1 MIDKKSFIGVSITRQ
16 LGKNWKDNKELANE
30 VIAYA
35 NEEGVFNISEELIE
49 NWRKANKV
57 FKNEDMNVDQAKQN
71 TNN

>member
-1 MIDKKSFIGVSITRQ
+1 MIDKKSFIRVSITRQ

-35 NEEGVFNISEELIE
+35 NKEVFNISEKLVE
-49 NWRKANKV
+49 NWRKVNKV
-57 FKNEDMNVDQAKQN
+57 FKNEDMNANQAKQN